1 VKPWTVQRLHVF
13 CGQHEKNDLCN
24 KMEVFVRERDQ
35 IVMRFNQYVQSDR
48 FYWFQKI
55 FLIGVMRCDIR
66 VFSVNQ
72 NFYAFLFK
80 ERFPLWNQRA
90 AVRVQNIFMMLLL
103 YLFT

>member
-1 VKPWTVQRLHVF
+1 
-13 CGQHEKNDLCN
+13 
-24 KMEVFVRERDQ
+24 MEVFVRERDQ
-35 IVMRFNQYVQSDR
+35 IVMRFNQYVQSDT

-80 ERFPLWNQRA
+80 ERFPL
-90 AVRVQNIFMMLLL
+90 
-103 YLFT
+103 